1 MRLTTIIALCMIS
14 IAVFAAKAPKGKLL
28 SYSHITINPEALL
41 EAEFNLN
48 WKDGKGILKTS
59 ERIMPDE
66 NKYTTEVSEEVFRQ
80 VADIIKKKKLYAI
93 KQKKSDSTSDSG
105 KENIT
110 IKFEDMVIEC
120 DGNSLNEKQREALY
134 ELEVFIKEVDK
145 GMKAPTSE
153 LIECSW
159 ACMPTR
165 PAKGGRFEYLSY
177 KDGQGAVLKIGETTE
192 IPNNNEEQQYAVTEE
207 DMKKLSELIVKEK
220 IYLVDGHDGRDLSDQ
235 SFRYYLSLQY
245 ADGAVYRATCT
256 QRHQPNEMKKALE
269 SIDGFLTSV
278 AKTSKP
284 YAFYPKGKM
293 IYCSCSFTNYGLP
306 AGELRYSY
314 YEMKADEGTKPKVV
328 YCEDRGSGSKK
339 TEYPATAQDVEKL
352 SNVLRDMN
360 IFMLNG
366 YNVDEQMT
374 GGTSYRIHMEFS
386 SGEKLT
392 AYWFTHEPKPL
403 AIDAYGTISRYLN
416 AITTRP

>member
-1 MRLTTIIALCMIS
+1 MVS

-28 SYSHITINPEALL
+28 SYSHFTFNPEAPL
-41 EAEFNLN
+41 ETRFTLN
-48 WKDGKGILKTS
+48 WTDGKGILKTS
-59 ERIMPDE
+59 ERIIQDE
-66 NKYTTEVSEEVFRQ
+66 NEYTTEVSEEVFRQ

-93 KQKKSDSTSDSG
+93 KQKKSDSTSNNGEES
-105 KENIT
+105 IT
-110 IKFEDMVIEC
+110 IKFEDKVIEC
-120 DGNSLNEKQREALY
+120 DGKSLNEKQREALY

-159 ACMPTR
+159 SCMPSR
-165 PAKGGRFEYLSY
+165 PGKGGRYEYLSR
-177 KDGQGAVLKIGETTE
+177 KDGQGFVLNIGQTTN
-192 IPNNNEEQQYAVTEE
+192 IPNNNEEQQYAITEE
-207 DMKKLSELIVKEK
+207 DMKKLNELIIKEK
-220 IYLVDGHDGRDLSDQ
+220 IYWVDGHDGRDLSGQ
-235 SFRYYLSLQY
+235 SPQYYLSLKY
-245 ADGAVYRATCT
+245 ADGAVYRAKCT

-269 SIDGFLTSV
+269 SIQGFFASV

-284 YAFYPKGKM
+284 YEFYPEGKM
-293 IYCSCSFTNYGLP
+293 IYCSCSYTNFGLP

-314 YEMKADEGTKPKVV
+314 YELITEEGTKPKVV
-328 YCEDRGSGSKK
+328 YCEDRGSDSQK

-360 IFMLNG
+360 IFKLNG

-403 AIDAYGTISRYLN
+403 AIDAYGTISRYMKS
-416 AITTRP
+416 ITTRP